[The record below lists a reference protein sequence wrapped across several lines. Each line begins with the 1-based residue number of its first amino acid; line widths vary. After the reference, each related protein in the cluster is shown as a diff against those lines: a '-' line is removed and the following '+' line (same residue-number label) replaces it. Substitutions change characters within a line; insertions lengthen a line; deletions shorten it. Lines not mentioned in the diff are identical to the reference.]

1 MARTKNLIAF
11 PELVDFGGDLS
22 KGWYIQ
28 YSYYLPLSGDRIRK
42 RLFAGLNVGTERE
55 RRKLAKKIIAEKT
68 EWLKNGAYLDDHK
81 NVTPVRRAE
90 VQRKETKLYVTVE
103 EANTFKVL
111 AKKFITDIAP
121 SLTKK
126 TLQSYNSHITVFHT
140 WLVENDKNIPIQ
152 ALTRNEVLEFFRC
165 LADRNLSRRTIAKYK
180 QRLHTF
186 WEWCIE
192 NEITDKNI
200 ITKIPKYGLVVDCSP
215 VPLSE
220 DHRTRLKEAI
230 EQKDPYLWLACELI
244 YYSAIRPG
252 ELRLLKIKDIDIVR
266 NTVKVVAT
274 IAKNRKTEIVSVP
287 ASVIAQMKKLG
298 VFAYDREFYLFGRY
312 NRPDKEPTGHNT
324 LRNRFNLYREALN
337 IPPDIKFYS
346 WKHTGAIQAIDN
358 GIPIM
363 QLKEHLRHSSVS
375 TTEVYIKKR
384 QPKGGVIDKYLP
396 EI

>member
-1 MARTKNLIAF
+1 MARTKDLISF
-11 PELVDFGGDLS
+11 PLLNDCGGDLT
-22 KGWYIQ
+22 KNWYV
-28 YSYYLPLSGDRIRK
+28 YYAYHLPFGGKKIRK
-42 RLFAGLNVGTERE
+42 KIYQGLNKGSAEV
-55 RRKLAKKIIAEKT
+55 RRKFANKIIKEKT
-68 EWLKNGAYLDDHK
+68 EWLKSGAYLDDHK

-90 VQRKETKLYVTVE
+90 VQRKETKLFLEVE
-103 EANTFKVL
+103 NANSFKPL

-140 WLVENDKNIPIQ
+140 WLVENEKNIPIQ
-152 ALTRNEVLEFFRC
+152 ALTRNEILEFFRA

-186 WEWCIE
+186 WDWCIE

-200 ITKIPKYGLVVDCSP
+200 ITKIPKYGVVVDCSP

-220 DHRTRLKEAI
+220 DHRTRLKVAI
-230 EQKDPYLWLACELI
+230 EQTEPYLWLACELI
-244 YYSAIRPG
+244 YYSAIRPN
-252 ELRLLKIKDIDIVR
+252 ELRLLKIKDIDPAR

-287 ASVIAQMKKLG
+287 ASVIAQMQKLG

-337 IPPDIKFYS
+337 IPTDIKFYS
-346 WKHTGAIQAIDN
+346 WKHTGAINAIEN

-363 QLKEHLRHSSVS
+363 QLKDHLRHSSVS